1 MHTHHTLHSAHYLP
15 EIFKPGMAESTHLT
29 SESEDVRNGRCL
41 GFFLKES
48 CCTKYSLV
56 LNPMRRG
63 LLERGA
69 ESGRTVRR
77 QADRFGRARLTAHG
91 SGTAVVW
98 SRDGRWLRQVW
109 CARFGSRRSEEHTSE
124 LQSPTNLV

>member
-56 LNPMRRG
+56 LNPRPHPTQSLAG
-63 LLERGA
+63 CSLEKLKH
-69 ESGRTVRR
+69 SS
-77 QADRFGRARLTAHG
+77 F
-91 SGTAVVW
+91 
-98 SRDGRWLRQVW
+98 QV
-109 CARFGSRRSEEHTSE
+109 A
-124 LQSPTNLV
+124 LV